1 MIDKKELRLKAKN
14 IRKNLPVE
22 TISQKAVELL
32 RMNSLYKNAQN
43 VMIFYPMK
51 YEIDL
56 LELLNDNKNFYLPK
70 VNELNIEVCPYIKG
84 DELKKS
90 GFGVNE
96 PCTISVSADIIDLVV
111 VPALM
116 CDGDNYRLGYGGG
129 YYDRFI
135 NKYGQNF
142 KTISIIPKELFTKN
156 LPHENT
162 DAKIDEIIIIS

>member
-22 TISQKAVELL
+22 AISQKAVELL
-32 RMNSLYKNAQN
+32 RNNNLYKNAQN

-70 VNELNIEVCPYIKG
+70 VNGLNIEVCPYAKG
-84 DELKKS
+84 DELKES

-135 NKYGQNF
+135 GKYGQNF
-142 KTISIIPKELFTKN
+142 KTISIIPEELFTKN